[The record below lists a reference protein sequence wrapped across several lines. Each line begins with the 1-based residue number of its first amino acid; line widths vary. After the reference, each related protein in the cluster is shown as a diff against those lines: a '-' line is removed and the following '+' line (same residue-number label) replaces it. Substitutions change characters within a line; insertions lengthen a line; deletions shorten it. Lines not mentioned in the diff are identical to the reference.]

1 MRRRHSARLPARRPL
16 WPMDAER
23 LQLRLA
29 SILVPL
35 SASAGSGED
44 GGVVARM
51 LQIGLR
57 RSQQPGP
64 DRPWHAE
71 PRLTSAPDETANYAC
86 TVCQVQHAVR
96 RRRSLHDA
104 GGKGDICGLPET
116 ATIRHALQPAS
127 TNLALCHQR
136 RPFSN
141 YLPSTT
147 YLFLRVLLDLPRA
160 SLPPPPGARRIRLE
174 LLYIPDVCMVPVA
187 PFLPDLPSCL
197 RTVCTYTC
205 IK

>member
-1 MRRRHSARLPARRPL
+1 
-16 WPMDAER
+16 MDAER

-44 GGVVARM
+44 GGVMARM